1 MDGSCTEGSVLWQEK
16 VRLTVCLSI
25 QEAERVGQQ
34 IKVLLRVCPRDLKT
48 SLKAPFLSELV
59 IIATVF
65 RRRSL
70 NQNNQH
76 RLKAGVKLVQNM
88 KRKKDQVLGGQQR

>member
-1 MDGSCTEGSVLWQEK
+1 MAGEGEVD
-16 VRLTVCLSI
+16 CLSVHPGG
-25 QEAERVGQQ
+25 RKRGQQ
-34 IKVLLRVCPRDLKT
+34 IRVLLRVCPRDLKT

-65 RRRSL
+65 RQRSL